1 MIGKIRKG
9 RSFGGCIRYVT
20 QKDDAEI
27 IASEG
32 VLLGTAEEMARSF
45 RWQCLLN
52 PDVAKPVGH
61 IALSF
66 KPEDAPRLTD
76 AFMARL
82 AGEYLELMA
91 HCHIVFNRVDFDGK
105 VISDSNDFRR
115 NEKVTKMLKDKYSLT
130 YSEGKQSVKT
140 EKLHAS
146 EKVKYEIYRA
156 VKEALRS
163 ADTWKEFQNKLL
175 KMGVEMEFKY
185 KENTNEVQGI
195 RFIKNGLSFKGS
207 GIDRSFSWSRLD
219 AALDHNHVTSLEN
232 DVSQKQPYH
241 EQSHGSVIDNLVE
254 VTGTGGVFMPSVAP
268 TEDEKEAERLR
279 RKKKRRKGRSL

>member
-76 AFMARL
+76 AFNGKAGGGIPRTDGDTEHAVHRGEASRDGQPALPHRL
-82 AGEYLELMA
+82 QPGGLRRE
-91 HCHIVFNRVDFDGK
+91 G
-105 VISDSNDFRR
+105 DFRQQR
-115 NEKVTKMLKDKYSLT
+115 FQAQRESDKN
-130 YSEGKQSVKT
+130 
-140 EKLHAS
+140 A
-146 EKVKYEIYRA
+146 
-156 VKEALRS
+156 
-163 ADTWKEFQNKLL
+163 
-175 KMGVEMEFKY
+175 
-185 KENTNEVQGI
+185 
-195 RFIKNGLSFKGS
+195 
-207 GIDRSFSWSRLD
+207 
-219 AALDHNHVTSLEN
+219 
-232 DVSQKQPYH
+232 
-241 EQSHGSVIDNLVE
+241 
-254 VTGTGGVFMPSVAP
+254 
-268 TEDEKEAERLR
+268 
-279 RKKKRRKGRSL
+279 

>member
-20 QKDDAEI
+20 QKDDAKI

-82 AGEYLELMA
+82 AEGIPGTDGDTEHAVHRGEA
-91 HCHIVFNRVDFDGK
+91 SRDGQPALPHRLQPGGLRREG
-105 VISDSNDFRR
+105 DFRQQR
-115 NEKVTKMLKDKYSLT
+115 FQAQRESDKN
-130 YSEGKQSVKT
+130 
-140 EKLHAS
+140 A
-146 EKVKYEIYRA
+146 
-156 VKEALRS
+156 
-163 ADTWKEFQNKLL
+163 
-175 KMGVEMEFKY
+175 
-185 KENTNEVQGI
+185 
-195 RFIKNGLSFKGS
+195 
-207 GIDRSFSWSRLD
+207 
-219 AALDHNHVTSLEN
+219 
-232 DVSQKQPYH
+232 
-241 EQSHGSVIDNLVE
+241 
-254 VTGTGGVFMPSVAP
+254 
-268 TEDEKEAERLR
+268 
-279 RKKKRRKGRSL
+279 